1 MALCLM
7 YLTDN
12 EADVAQATN
21 ASLTKLL
28 RLQTQLAT
36 GQFLMNNTNQMH
48 CSFFQGDL
56 QNLSGKQNGVDQES
70 SLEGDAIQVSKLI

>member
-1 MALCLM
+1 
-7 YLTDN
+7 
-12 EADVAQATN
+12 
-21 ASLTKLL
+21 
-28 RLQTQLAT
+28 
-36 GQFLMNNTNQMH
+36 MNNTNQMH